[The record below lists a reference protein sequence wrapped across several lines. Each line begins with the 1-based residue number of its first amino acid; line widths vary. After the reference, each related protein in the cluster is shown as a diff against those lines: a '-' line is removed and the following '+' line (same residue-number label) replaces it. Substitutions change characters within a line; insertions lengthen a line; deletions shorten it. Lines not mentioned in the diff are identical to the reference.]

1 MRRLRIRRTAEREPD
16 PPGRTLAGPPVTT
29 PQNETTDTGQVD
41 RYQREHAYDG
51 TQMVRDARAFA
62 YRLVHLDPK
71 KSPAEAGLK
80 SAIDRQGCALPP
92 KKRTKLISVPV
103 DGVNL
108 RVVLLSAAYG
118 SVPDTKIEAA
128 SSIRPS
134 NISAS
139 PALASLAL

>member
-1 MRRLRIRRTAEREPD
+1 MP
-16 PPGRTLAGPPVTT
+16 
-29 PQNETTDTGQVD
+29 
-41 RYQREHAYDG
+41 
-51 TQMVRDARAFA
+51 F
-62 YRLVHLDPK
+62 
-71 KSPAEAGLK
+71 
-80 SAIDRQGCALPP
+80 DRQGSALPP

-134 NISAS
+134 SRSRAIPSGKG
-139 PALASLAL
+139 PGIGQETR